1 MKKAFETSLNH
12 LMSLDKRYVL
22 LLADS
27 DFEQYEVIKTNY
39 ESRCI
44 NFGIAECNMVAAAA
58 ALAKDGMI
66 PIIYTVGAF
75 IAYRAFEFIRDDVC
89 LQNLN
94 VKIVGMGQGVKINN
108 FGPTHHSTEDIAVL
122 RVLPN
127 LTIVSPASPL
137 EVVPAFEM
145 SLAHKG
151 PVYIR
156 LGKAFETEIYEE
168 SPKFEVGKWNVLKS
182 GTEVTLIGTGN
193 IISNLLNVA
202 EKLGELGIDAEVL
215 NASTIK
221 PLDKECLIKSARKTG
236 KIVTVEEHQIN
247 GGLGGAVSEV
257 IATNDVNAK
266 MEIIGFNDTF
276 CLTYGWH
283 SDLLEAYGLSTE
295 QIFER
300 IKLFVQR

>member
-168 SPKFEVGKWNVLKS
+168 PPKFEVGKWNVLKS

-266 MEIIGFNDTF
+266 MEIIGFDDTF